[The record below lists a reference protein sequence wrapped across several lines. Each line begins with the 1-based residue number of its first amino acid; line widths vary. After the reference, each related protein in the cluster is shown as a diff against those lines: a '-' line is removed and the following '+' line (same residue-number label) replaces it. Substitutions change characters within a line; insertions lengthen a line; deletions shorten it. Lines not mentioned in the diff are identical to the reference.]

1 MSTRDAVRSGGP
13 VARKRSLPSLAA
25 LDGPA
30 SRPPTRRVAAAG
42 VLLAAV
48 VAVAVLLWAKW
59 LPYEAKVATLGDTRT
74 WSGSSVLG
82 VGGVQ
87 PGDAPTWHAATT
99 LFTTYLQAIWKA
111 LVAALL
117 ISAAVQAFVP
127 RAWLLRLLNRPGR
140 LRSAAV
146 GGLVS
151 TPSMMCTCCTAPV
164 ATTLRRDGVDPAAA
178 LAYWLGNPLLNPA
191 VIVFLALVAPWQ
203 WTVTRVV
210 VGAVVVVGGSAL
222 VARLTSPP
230 EVPLRDVTGDD
241 QPAPV
246 DWFASAPGRFAR
258 TLLRLLVTL
267 VPEYLVVVLAVG
279 AFRGWLFPIG
289 GGTVHA
295 GVVVLV
301 VAAVVGTLLVI
312 PTGGEIPVLQ
322 GLALAGVSLGGIGA
336 LLLTLPAV
344 SVPGMAMVARTFGW
358 RTTWATAALVAV
370 GGVVAGV
377 VLTLIG

>member
-1 MSTRDAVRSGGP
+1 
-13 VARKRSLPSLAA
+13 
-25 LDGPA
+25 
-30 SRPPTRRVAAAG
+30 
-42 VLLAAV
+42 VLLALV
-48 VAVAVLLWAKW
+48 VAVAALLWAKW
-59 LPYEAKVATLGDTRT
+59 LPYEAKVATLSDTHT
-74 WSGSSVLG
+74 WSGTSVLT
-82 VGGVQ
+82 VGDVR
-87 PGDAPTWHAATT
+87 PGDAPSWHAATT
-99 LFTTYLQAIWKA
+99 FFTTYLQAIWKA

-164 ATTLRRDGVDPAAA
+164 AATLRRDGVSPAAA

-210 VGAVVVVGGSAL
+210 VGAVVVIGGSAL
-222 VARLTSPP
+222 VARFTA
-230 EVPLRDVTGDD
+230 RDEIAVEQVTGAA
-241 QPAPV
+241 QTPAA
-246 DWFASAPGRFAR
+246 DWFATAPERFAR
-258 TLLRLLVTL
+258 TLARLLLTL
-267 VPEYLVVVLAVG
+267 VPEYLIVVLAVG
-279 AFRGWLFPIG
+279 AFRGWLFPLG
-289 GGTVHA
+289 GSTVHT
-295 GVVVLV
+295 GLLVVL

-344 SVPGMAMVARTFGW
+344 SLPGMAMVARAFGW
-358 RTTWATAALVAV
+358 RTTWATAATVAV

-377 VLTLIG
+377 VLTALPG